1 MENDR
6 DVVLATRGLTRHYRM
21 GEVTIQALRGV
32 DLELHRSELIVML
45 GASGSGKSTLL
56 NILGGLDR
64 ASSGTVHYGDSDLTH
79 ASQRQLTTYRRHH
92 VGFVFQFY
100 NLIASLTARENVAMV
115 TDISRDPLTPE
126 AALSRVG
133 LEGRLDHFPSQL
145 SGGEQQRVAIA
156 RAIAKRPSLL
166 LCDEPTGALDSH
178 TGIRVLEV
186 IETLNRESDTTM
198 AIITHNAVIGEMAD
212 RVIHLRDGR
221 VEGITVPTRRR
232 RASELQW

>member
-100 NLIASLTARENVAMV
+100 NLIASLTARENVAMLTSSPPSASWEAAACGGKEGDSYGAQARHEAAPESLRWV
-115 TDISRDPLTPE
+115 PAAGGLTAPLTSQANRACP
-126 AALSRVG
+126 ALNT
-133 LEGRLDHFPSQL
+133 FM
-145 SGGEQQRVAIA
+145 A
-156 RAIAKRPSLL
+156 
-166 LCDEPTGALDSH
+166 PT
-178 TGIRVLEV
+178 
-186 IETLNRESDTTM
+186 
-198 AIITHNAVIGEMAD
+198 
-212 RVIHLRDGR
+212 
-221 VEGITVPTRRR
+221 
-232 RASELQW
+232 